1 MLLESGG
8 NQININGYNDM
19 SEDWHLNETYKSLI
33 TISVEAFKFCALANG
48 GAAVAILAYLGNVA
62 AKTDLTTPI
71 GIRCAMGAFLF
82 GLATCGLAMVF
93 AYLTQLQL
101 FNEEKEQRIPTEL
114 QCERVS
120 HFVYLRL
127 ALIFLVASLLA
138 FCEGSLL
145 AVWSF

>member
-1 MLLESGG
+1 
-8 NQININGYNDM
+8 M

-62 AKTDLTTPI
+62 AKTDVTTPV

-82 GLATCGLAMVF
+82 GLVTCGLSMVC

-101 FNEEKEQRIPTEL
+101 FNEEKLQRIPQEL
-114 QCERVS
+114 RGDSVS
-120 HFVYLRL
+120 HSAFLRP
-127 ALIFLVASLLA
+127 ALIFLVASLLS

-145 AVWSF
+145 AVLSF

>member
-1 MLLESGG
+1 
-8 NQININGYNDM
+8 M
-19 SEDWHLNETYKSLI
+19 SDENWHLNETYKSLI
-33 TISVEAFKFCALANG
+33 TISLEAFKFCALANG

-62 AKTDLTTPI
+62 VKTDLITPI

-82 GLATCGLAMVF
+82 GLLSCGIAMVF

-101 FNEEKEQRIPTEL
+101 FNEERDQLYPVEIQNKSIPHTL
-114 QCERVS
+114 
-120 HFVYLRL
+120 YLRI
-127 ALIFLVASLLA
+127 ALIFLVTSLLA